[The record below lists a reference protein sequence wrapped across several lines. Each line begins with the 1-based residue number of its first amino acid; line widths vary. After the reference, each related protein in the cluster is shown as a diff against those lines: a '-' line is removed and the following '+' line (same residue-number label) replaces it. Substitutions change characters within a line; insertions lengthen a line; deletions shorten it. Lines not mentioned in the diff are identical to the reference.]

1 MTRAGAARTRP
12 RAALGVAA
20 AAVLAVHACDA
31 PGAQALQA
39 RLWTP
44 DERTLVTDG
53 GRIAA
58 LAVSRTQ
65 VLAATPDAILVYDVA
80 RRAWQAPILVPGPR
94 ASTVTA
100 LGVDPVSGEV
110 WVGTSTGELLR
121 GLPGFAAWEGVAAPV
136 RGPIERITAY
146 PPESATFVLAG
157 EEWWRIDWASAVA
170 TEASAGS
177 VPVAVREEAG
187 RGPDDPFLAA
197 ARNSLGLDP
206 QMRRWTITAVARGIE
221 PDEFWVGTD
230 GGGMVRFQSRR
241 NEREWLRFGL
251 VARGAASV
259 ARFGDGLWF
268 GGDGRGRHNGVAAA
282 SPDLGAWRQHDAS
295 QGAPA
300 GFVAEMATDG
310 RRVWFAADGGLFR
323 FDPGDDRRPWSRFT
337 AADGLPSDRVRSVL
351 HEAGRIWAGTDR
363 GLVAF
368 DTAGRMVAGPY
379 LTGRRVARIALER
392 DTLWIASDDGLRM
405 LALPGTAA
413 PRDPGAA
420 AVPAG
425 LPAAVA
431 RDRARD
437 VVVGAGI
444 WALTDAGLFRLYGN
458 GPRGPVRDAAIQR
471 IGPPVRLAA
480 ADGRLWVAGPQGI
493 AHLDPVTGAWETFT
507 VPADIPAGPVL
518 DVLPDGDE
526 VWVAIPAGALRLRW
540 R

>member
-20 AAVLAVHACDA
+20 AAVLAVHACVA
-31 PGAQALQA
+31 LEAHALQA

-80 RRAWQAPILVPGPR
+80 RRAWQAPILMPGPR
-94 ASTVTA
+94 PSPFTA

-121 GLPGFAAWEGVAAPV
+121 GMPGFGTWEGLAAPV
-136 RGPIERITAY
+136 RGAIERIAPY

-157 EEWWRIDWASAVA
+157 GEWWKIEWASSFASEV
-170 TEASAGS
+170 SAGS
-177 VPVAVREEAG
+177 VPAAVREEAG

-206 QMRRWTITAVARGIE
+206 QMRRWTITAIARGIE
-221 PDEFWVGTD
+221 PDEFWIGTD

-241 NEREWLRFGL
+241 NDREWLRFGL
-251 VARGAASV
+251 VSRGAASV

-268 GGDGRGRHNGVAAA
+268 GGDGRGRYNGIAAA

-310 RRVWFAADGGLFR
+310 RRIWFAADGGLFR
-323 FDPGDDRRPWSRFT
+323 LDPDDAGRPWSRFT

-351 HEAGRIWAGTDR
+351 HEAGRIWVGTDR

-368 DTAGRMVAGPY
+368 DTAGRVAAGPY
-379 LTGRRVARIALER
+379 LAGRRVARTALVR
-392 DTLWIASDDGLRM
+392 DTLWIASDDGLRT
-405 LALPGTAA
+405 LVLPRTAA
-413 PRDPGAA
+413 VRDAGAP
-420 AVPAG
+420 AVPSG
-425 LPAAVA
+425 VPAAVA
-431 RDRARD
+431 RGRARD
-437 VVVGAGI
+437 VVAGAGV
-444 WALTDAGLFRLYGN
+444 WALTDAGLFRLDGG

-471 IGPPVRLAA
+471 IGPPVRLTV
-480 ADGRLWVAGPQGI
+480 ADGRLWVAAPQGV
-493 AHLDPVTGAWETFT
+493 AHLDPVTGAWEVFT
-507 VPADIPAGPVL
+507 VPADIPAGPIL
-518 DVLPDGDE
+518 DVLPDGDD
-526 VWVAIPAGALRLRW
+526 VWIAIPAGALRLRW